1 MNSES
6 SLPLLLI
13 SVVKR
18 VFLILIIN
26 SHGGRI
32 VEETLADIRKPV
44 WWMLSRHSHS
54 SEIAA
59 LITSITFSNL
69 FFAVEDEVTLFY
81 FGLKLSYC
89 LSAERA
95 ITQRRN
101 SEYVLEAG

>member
-6 SLPLLLI
+6 SLSLLLI
-13 SVVKR
+13 SVVKC

-26 SHGGRI
+26 LHGGRI

-59 LITSITFSNL
+59 LITSITFCNL
-69 FFAVEDEVTLFY
+69 FFAVVY

-95 ITQRRN
+95 VTHRRN
-101 SEYVLEAG
+101 SEYALEAG